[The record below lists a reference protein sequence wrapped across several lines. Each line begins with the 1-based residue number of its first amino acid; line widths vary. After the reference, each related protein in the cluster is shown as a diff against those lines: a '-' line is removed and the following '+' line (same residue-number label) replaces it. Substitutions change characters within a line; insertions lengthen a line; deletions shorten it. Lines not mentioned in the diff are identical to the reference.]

1 MTDRLGDLL
10 DGEQVLE
17 IISWSSVQHLKVKTH
32 LVAIESIQVLESVP
46 LPIEITHVVGKAS
59 SGGAWAALEQVLE
72 FVLFRKVFLW
82 N

>member
-32 LVAIESIQVLESVP
+32 LVAVESIQVLESVP
-46 LPIEITHVVGKAS
+46 LPVEITHVVG
-59 SGGAWAALEQVLE
+59 
-72 FVLFRKVFLW
+72 
-82 N
+82 